1 MKKVLTSL
9 VALTGGLMLSSLH
22 AQDIE
27 KEFENFIKEQNTA
40 FEQFKNKADADFE
53 NYLRQAWEEFEA
65 FKPLET
71 PVRPEPPQPVVFN
84 PESPSSE
91 PVSVPV
97 GEEVVPE
104 QYKPIEVD
112 IPKVSPI
119 QQLRRTPIVFYGSTF
134 EIATESASELPWK
147 GTAESDVADAWKY
160 LCQNGYE
167 ALLSDCLS
175 AKKRFHLNDWAY
187 LLFAKAVGVQLY
199 GADKTDQITFLQM
212 FLLSKS
218 GYKVRLAKIDD
229 QLRLLVSTVEP
240 MYGVPYLTMNDLRYY
255 VFEPREGG
263 SMKIYTYRHDFA
275 DAKNLI
281 SLRID
286 EVPALSGETADRTWK
301 AEDSTWSVQT
311 SVEKNLIDFYHDYP
325 QCDVAVHYHT
335 PMSGGLRSELYDQ
348 LKPAIAGKNQVEA
361 ASVLLH
367 FVQTAF
373 PYQTDGEQ
381 FGYEKPNFP
390 DETFYYPY
398 CDCEDRAM
406 LYAVLVRDLLG
417 LDAVLLDYP
426 NHIAS
431 AVHFTEEVTGDYIL
445 LGEGNKYIICDP
457 TYIGAP
463 VGACMEQYKQVAP
476 EIIR

>member
-229 QLRLLVSTVEP
+229 QLRLLV
-240 MYGVPYLTMNDLRYY
+240 L
-255 VFEPREGG
+255 
-263 SMKIYTYRHDFA
+263 
-275 DAKNLI
+275 
-281 SLRID
+281 
-286 EVPALSGETADRTWK
+286 
-301 AEDSTWSVQT
+301 Q
-311 SVEKNLIDFYHDYP
+311 
-325 QCDVAVHYHT
+325 
-335 PMSGGLRSELYDQ
+335 
-348 LKPAIAGKNQVEA
+348 
-361 ASVLLH
+361 
-367 FVQTAF
+367 
-373 PYQTDGEQ
+373 
-381 FGYEKPNFP
+381 
-390 DETFYYPY
+390 
-398 CDCEDRAM
+398 
-406 LYAVLVRDLLG
+406 
-417 LDAVLLDYP
+417 
-426 NHIAS
+426 
-431 AVHFTEEVTGDYIL
+431 
-445 LGEGNKYIICDP
+445 
-457 TYIGAP
+457 
-463 VGACMEQYKQVAP
+463 
-476 EIIR
+476 